1 MREWTRANKDCGRGL
16 FECGRA
22 QRPRRRRQRGWWP
35 ALWILQRN
43 PAAEWRRG
51 CWRQQR
57 RLRWSEI
64 HAGFLN
70 GWRASR
76 INSLAVTGSGFLPGI
91 HAVDPAEKTQKIP
104 LLAPDETDDIAQ
116 AQLVSFHAGVSLDA
130 PFEIFAA
137 PGAEAMAAGGIPDES
152 QRRKQ
157 SSESFRPLREPGAGR
172 RWLAM
177 ALG

>member
-1 MREWTRANKDCGRGL
+1 MELAVSQ
-16 FECGRA
+16 EV
-22 QRPRRRRQRGWWP
+22 
-35 ALWILQRN
+35 
-43 PAAEWRRG
+43 PAAGEQSALRLPAYVLITPARNEAQFIELTL
-51 CWRQQR
+51 RSMVAQTALP
-57 RLRWSEI
+57 LRWVIVSD
-64 HAGFLN
+64 
-70 GWRASR
+70 
-76 INSLAVTGSGFLPGI
+76 GS
-91 HAVDPAEKTQKIP
+91 T
-104 LLAPDETDDIAQ
+104 DETDDIAQ